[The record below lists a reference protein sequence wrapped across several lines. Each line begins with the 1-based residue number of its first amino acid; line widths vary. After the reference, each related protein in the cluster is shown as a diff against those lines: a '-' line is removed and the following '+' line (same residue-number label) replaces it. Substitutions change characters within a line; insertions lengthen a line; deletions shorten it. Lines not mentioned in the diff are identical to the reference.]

1 MTNLVRENESER
13 KKEPEILR
21 LKLQKCNDY
30 RQWYG
35 SEALVDSSV
44 AHVVLS
50 NVFKARKMLWQGRP
64 AEGPSINN
72 VVNLEREGVQNDL
85 EIFHQI

>member
-1 MTNLVRENESER
+1 M
-13 KKEPEILR
+13 
-21 LKLQKCNDY
+21 
-30 RQWYG
+30 
-35 SEALVDSSV
+35 VDSSV

-72 VVNLEREGVQNDL
+72 VVNSEREGVQNDL
-85 EIFHQI
+85 EIYQQIYNQKSANTAKGGMKKL

>member
-1 MTNLVRENESER
+1 MHVRTHDYTVTE
-13 KKEPEILR
+13 KK

-64 AEGPSINN
+64 AEGPYINN